1 MTEMDKTYGDEGGC
15 SARAPYALQ
24 VLGDDM
30 EPEFMDEAIIIVDPN
45 VPLFNKAYV
54 VIDYDGET
62 TFRQFVV
69 REEKHYLIALKD
81 GSAVELSSEYNL
93 RGVVTQQARSRK
105 NGLKKA
111 RHYV

>member
-1 MTEMDKTYGDEGGC
+1 MNELDKTYGDEGGC
-15 SARAPYALQ
+15 SARAPFVLQ
-24 VLGDDM
+24 VLGNDM
-30 EPEFMDEAIIIVDPN
+30 EPEFKHEAIIVIDPN

-54 VIDYDGET
+54 VIDYQGET

-69 REEKHYLIALKD
+69 REEKHYLVALKD
-81 GSAVELSSEYNL
+81 GTEIELTGSYTV
-93 RGVVTQQARSRK
+93 RGIVTQQARSRK